1 MSKIEKSI
9 TIDAPV
15 KKVFEYASNAELMPE
30 WLPGMVEVKDVNRTE
45 EGVGSTNK
53 WVYKM
58 AGMRFEGETVTEEYV
73 PEKKIVTRSKGGVD
87 SLWTWNFE
95 PHNDGTMIDL
105 TVDYTIPI
113 PVLGKIAEA
122 IILKQNI
129 READLALANIKAK
142 MESWLIKKG
151 KSTSEI

>member
-73 PEKKIVTRSKGGVD
+73 PEKKIVTRSKGDVIM
-87 SLWTWNFE
+87 L
-95 PHNDGTMIDL
+95 
-105 TVDYTIPI
+105 
-113 PVLGKIAEA
+113 
-122 IILKQNI
+122 
-129 READLALANIKAK
+129 
-142 MESWLIKKG
+142 
-151 KSTSEI
+151 

>member
-9 TIDAPV
+9 TINAPV
-15 KKVFEYASNAELMPE
+15 KKVFDYFSNAELMPE
-30 WLPGMVEVKDVNRTE
+30 WMPGMVEVKDIKSTKD
-45 EGVGSTNK
+45 GVGSTYK

-58 AGMRFEGETVTEEYV
+58 AGMRFKGESITEEYV
-73 PEKKIVTRSKGGVD
+73 SEKKTVTRTKGGIN

-95 PHNDGTMIDL
+95 PHNNGTKIDL
-105 TVDYTIPI
+105 VVDYTIPV

-122 IILKQNI
+122 IVLKQNI

-142 MESWLIKKG
+142 MES
-151 KSTSEI
+151 

>member
-9 TIDAPV
+9 TIEAPV

-73 PEKKIVTRSKGGVD
+73 PEKKIVTRSKGGVN

-113 PVLGKIAEA
+113 PVRGNIAEA

-142 MESWLIKKG
+142 MES
-151 KSTSEI
+151 